1 MAAPCA
7 RSVSVPRGS
16 ASGPS
21 RTRWSGRPTSPY
33 RAERNVG
40 AASSE
45 SSAATIAALPIPSD
59 VRSRRLQYFKLT

>member
-16 ASGPS
+16 ASGPCGPGGLAAPPAHTEPS
-21 RTRWSGRPTSPY
+21 ATSA
-33 RAERNVG
+33 RA
-40 AASSE
+40 SPE

-59 VRSRRLQYFKLT
+59 VRSRPLQYFKTT